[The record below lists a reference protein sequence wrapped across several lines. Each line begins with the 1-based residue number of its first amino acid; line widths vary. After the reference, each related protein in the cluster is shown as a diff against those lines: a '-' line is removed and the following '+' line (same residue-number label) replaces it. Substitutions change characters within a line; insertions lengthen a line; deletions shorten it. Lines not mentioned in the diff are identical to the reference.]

1 MLQPWQ
7 TGEVIRIEQEAAQ
20 TRRFWIQIP
29 ALSSFDFRPGQFV
42 TLDLPI
48 HEKPSKRWRS
58 YSIASWPDGTNVIEL
73 VIVLLDGGAGT
84 NYLFN
89 QVTVGSELTLRGPQ
103 GVFILPEPI
112 EKDLFFIC
120 TGTGV
125 APFRSMSHHILN
137 HNIAHREIYLIF
149 GCRHFGDCLYQREL
163 TELAE
168 KIPAFHY
175 IPTFS
180 RETAGQAGSLVRTGY
195 VHAVYEE
202 LCREPAAA
210 GAGFAAGAGAVAG
223 AALAAGADS
232 AAGFAAGA
240 GASLSV
246 GGGQATPFA
255 GTGTAFPAQETLRP
269 AHFFLCGWKNM
280 IDEAKQR
287 IQALGYDRKSIHQEL
302 YG

>member
-7 TGEVIRIEQEAAQ
+7 TGKVIRIEQEAAQ
-20 TRRFWIQIP
+20 TRRFWIQLP
-29 ALSSFDFRPGQFV
+29 ALSSFEFEPGQFV

-48 HEKPSKRWRS
+48 HEKPNKRWRS
-58 YSIASWPDGTNVIEL
+58 YSIASWPDGTNIIEL
-73 VIVLLDGGAGT
+73 VIVLLEGGAGT

-103 GVFILPEPI
+103 GVFTLPEPI

-120 TGTGV
+120 TGTGI

-137 HNIAHREIYLIF
+137 HNIAHRDIYLIF
-149 GCRHFGDCLYQREL
+149 GCRHFSDCLYRQEL

-180 RETAGQAGSLVRTGY
+180 RETPEQAGPLVRTGY
-195 VHAVYEE
+195 VHTIYEE
-202 LCREPAAA
+202 LCRQSVVERGPA
-210 GAGFAAGAGAVAG
+210 GA
-223 AALAAGADS
+223 L
-232 AAGFAAGA
+232 
-240 GASLSV
+240 
-246 GGGQATPFA
+246 GQAEA
-255 GTGTAFPAQETLRP
+255 GVSEGGIKSTAIAAMTVPALENLR
-269 AHFFLCGWKNM
+269 AANFFLCGWKNM